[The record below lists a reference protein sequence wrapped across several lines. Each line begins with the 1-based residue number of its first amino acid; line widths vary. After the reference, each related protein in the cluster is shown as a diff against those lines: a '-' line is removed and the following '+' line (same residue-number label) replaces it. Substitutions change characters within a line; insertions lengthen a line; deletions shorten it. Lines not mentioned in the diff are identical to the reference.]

1 MPSLNPYL
9 NFAGNTEQAFN
20 FYKSVFGGEFIAL
33 QRFSDIP
40 PDPNSP
46 KIPEKEKN
54 KIMHVALPIGKGNVL
69 MGTDTLESLG
79 QKLEVGN
86 NMYITLQPDSREEAD
101 KLFNGLSA
109 GGKVEMPM
117 QDMFWGAYYG
127 AFRDRFGIQ
136 WMINYDGKPI
146 TT

>member
-20 FYKSVFGGEFIAL
+20 FYKSVFGGEFITL
-33 QRFSDIP
+33 QRFKDIP
-40 PDPNSP
+40 PDPNAP
-46 KIPEKEKN
+46 KMPEKDKH

-79 QKLEVGN
+79 QKLTVGN
-86 NMYITLQPDSREEAD
+86 NMYITIQPDSREEAD
-101 KLFNGLSA
+101 RLFNDLSA
-109 GGKVEMPM
+109 GGEVEMPM

-127 AFRDRFGIQ
+127 SFRDKFGIQ
-136 WMINYDGKPI
+136 WMINFDNRQSQ
-146 TT
+146 